1 MTTLLDSI
9 REYAVYGISVLQ
21 RRWLLI
27 AVPVALAML
36 LSFVAIQTAPTK
48 YTAKALI
55 LLQGAN
61 RSVMG
66 VGENSQRE
74 NVLEQ
79 VRAVDA
85 WVKSDEVLSEILPL
99 MQESSAEPL
108 SPTELS
114 FAMTALR
121 ASLSFELVGNAA
133 LEVRLDGSKAE
144 GLGSKLELIL
154 SRIMEGLTGPEKS
167 ILSAQQFMLLKA
179 GEQVKA
185 AEADLG
191 SALVAAGL
199 HDSPEVRASLK
210 QMSEAR
216 RLPRT
221 EGTGVEQQPIFD
233 SGPISAETASK
244 LVTLYDKHA
253 AAEEAF
259 AVFEA
264 QAGSARSNYV
274 AIFNSPDNLLIIGR
288 PRDPI
293 LGQSSARKY
302 AILSILLSIFGGG
315 AMIVL
320 AELMN
325 GILKSRGD
333 FERVSGLPVV
343 ARVAKCADRG
353 GAPA

>member
-1 MTTLLDSI
+1 MTTLLDSV
-9 REYAVYGISVLQ
+9 REYVVYGISVVQ

-27 AVPVALAML
+27 VVPFVLAVL
-36 LSFVAIQTAPTK
+36 LSFIAIQTAPTK

-66 VGENSQRE
+66 VGVGENSGRE

-85 WVKSDEVLSEILPL
+85 WVKSEEVLSEILPL
-99 MQESSAEPL
+99 MQEKNAEPL
-108 SPTELS
+108 SPAELS
-114 FAMTALR
+114 FAMIALR
-121 ASLSFELVGNAA
+121 ASLSFELLGNSA

-154 SRIMEGLTGPEKS
+154 SRMMEGLTGPQKS

-179 GEQVKA
+179 GEQVTA
-185 AEADLG
+185 RDADLG

-199 HDSPEVRASLK
+199 QNGPEIKARLK
-210 QMSEAR
+210 QLSEAR
-216 RLPRT
+216 RSPRT
-221 EGTGVEQQPIFD
+221 EGTGDEQEPVIG
-233 SGPISAETASK
+233 SGPVSAETADR
-244 LVTLYDKHA
+244 LVALYDKYE
-253 AAEEAF
+253 AAELSF
-259 AVFEA
+259 AAFEA
-264 QAGSARSNYV
+264 QAGSARRNYV
-274 AIFNSPDNLLIIGR
+274 AIFNSPENLLIIGR

-293 LGQSSARKY
+293 IGESAARKY
-302 AILSILLSIFGGG
+302 AMLSIFGGG
-315 AMIVL
+315 ALIVL

-325 GILKSRGD
+325 GVLKSRGD

-343 ARVAKCADRG
+343 ARMGKCADG
-353 GAPA
+353 GSAPV